1 MLIFLRKFLSVK
13 YDSPVLFSSC
23 SATFEKSFDDW
34 AIFLSS
40 PFHITFARTKT
51 LALQALFIM
60 HYFEMEVMVY
70 NVHISQI
77 MIYKALLWTD
87 VFWIS
92 YIKWYIFYNN
102 NLLVVLGSK
111 QGRTLK
117 LVNPKHEDWASVQLL
132 TLGFNFFVYF
142 LKWSSYFLMKI
153 NKRKVMKCLSAW
165 SNFRIDLTWWMGNI
179 CQFS

>member
-1 MLIFLRKFLSVK
+1 MQTQWLLFYQAPVKICWYSWGNFFLLNMIH
-13 YDSPVLFSSC
+13 LFC
-23 SATFEKSFDDW
+23 LVAALLLLKNHLMT

-40 PFHITFARTKT
+40 LIHITFARTKT

-102 NLLVVLGSK
+102 NLLFFFNITVKQSLLSLLQHNSKNKKFLSFFFAAFVFRMGS
-111 QGRTLK
+111 L
-117 LVNPKHEDWASVQLL
+117 P
-132 TLGFNFFVYF
+132 
-142 LKWSSYFLMKI
+142 M
-153 NKRKVMKCLSAW
+153 CLQ
-165 SNFRIDLTWWMGNI
+165 REHIG
-179 CQFS
+179 

>member
-1 MLIFLRKFLSVK
+1 MLIFLKKFLPVK

-40 PFHITFARTKT
+40 LIHITFARTKT
-51 LALQALFIM
+51 LALQALFVM

-102 NLLVVLGSK
+102 NLLFFFNITVKQSLLSLLQHNSKNKKFLSFFFSAFVFRMGS
-111 QGRTLK
+111 L
-117 LVNPKHEDWASVQLL
+117 P
-132 TLGFNFFVYF
+132 
-142 LKWSSYFLMKI
+142 M
-153 NKRKVMKCLSAW
+153 CLQ
-165 SNFRIDLTWWMGNI
+165 REHIG
-179 CQFS
+179 